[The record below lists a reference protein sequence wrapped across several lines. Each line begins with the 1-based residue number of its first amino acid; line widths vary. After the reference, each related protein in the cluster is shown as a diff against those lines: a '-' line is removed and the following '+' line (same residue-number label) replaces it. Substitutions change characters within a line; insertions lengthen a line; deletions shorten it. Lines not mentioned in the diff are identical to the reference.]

1 MKRDSK
7 ENIEDISNEPTK
19 PYIFNSTYR
28 LILYLV
34 LLSTEMA
41 LNISSGLI
49 SSSSK
54 AIKSAFSLNDKEF
67 GFIGSANAIGRGI
80 GSILF
85 TLLINYINRKNI
97 FLFFVLMKSITLYC
111 IQYSKTLRDISFIRC
126 VTGIAHMPPSIYV
139 PLWIDNYGFSKYKT
153 IQLLGTQVA
162 SPVGKT
168 LGYLLHV
175 FFGDKFYYK
184 GFTVAG
190 IYFFLI
196 FVFILF
202 APNYYFSNSISRS
215 KKVEEKKKLA
225 EDERQSITSIFS
237 LKKEK
242 TDKKDSF
249 FNKLLIIVTNSKWL
263 LANIASCVINGV
275 LSTTHYWCSDY
286 MRNALNVNDSKTII
300 LSYSTVCLLSPLISM
315 VFTSIF
321 NQLFGGYESKNA
333 TIITIFIS
341 IFTVI
346 FGVGSTYMN
355 ELLSFLIT
363 LIMFFAFGT
372 SLLSMSIGLIL
383 VCIDEKLK
391 EHALSFTTIINMFIT
406 GNLFPLLYGIINDY
420 FKVNDNK
427 RMGMRFTLSLPII
440 SIISL
445 IFLHI
450 TLKKEEENKEEP
462 LIEKENNENNN

>member
-7 ENIEDISNEPTK
+7 ENIEDISNEPSK

-34 LLSTEMA
+34 LLSTEIA

-54 AIKSAFSLNDKEF
+54 AIKSAFLLNDKEF
-67 GFIGSANAIGRGI
+67 GFIASANAIGRGI

-111 IQYSKTLRDISFIRC
+111 IQYSKTLKSIAFIRC
-126 VTGIAHMPPSIYV
+126 ITGIAHMPPSIYV

-162 SPVGKT
+162 SPIGKT
-168 LGYLLHV
+168 IGYVLHIIY
-175 FFGDKFYYK
+175 GDKYYYK
-184 GFTVAG
+184 GFGVAG
-190 IYFFLI
+190 IYFFMI

-202 APNYYFSNSISRS
+202 APNYYFSTSISRS
-215 KKVEEKKKLA
+215 KKIEEKKKLV
-225 EDERQSITSIFS
+225 EDERQSIASIFS

-242 TDKKDSF
+242 PENKDSF
-249 FNKLLIIVTNSKWL
+249 FNKILIIITNKKWL
-263 LANIASCVINGV
+263 LVNWSVCVINGV

-286 MRNALNVNDSKTII
+286 MRNALNINDSKSII
-300 LSYSTVCLLSPLISM
+300 LSYSTVCLLSPLVSM
-315 VFTSIF
+315 LITSIF
-321 NQLFGGYESKNA
+321 NKLFGGYESKNGP
-333 TIITIFIS
+333 IISVFIS
-341 IFTVI
+341 IFTFI
-346 FGVGSTYMN
+346 FGIGSTFLN
-355 ELLSFLIT
+355 ELSSFLIT
-363 LIMFFAFGT
+363 LIMFFAFGS

-391 EHALSFTTIINMFIT
+391 EQAFSITTIINMFVT
-406 GNLFPLLYGIINDY
+406 GNIFPLFYGIINDY
-420 FKVNDNK
+420 FISSDNK
-427 RMGMRFTLSLPII
+427 RMGMRFTLSLPGI
-440 SIISL
+440 SIICL
-445 IFLHI
+445 ILLNI
-450 TLKKEEENKEEP
+450 ILKKEEENKEEDS
-462 LIEKENNENNN
+462 LLEKENNNI

>member
-420 FKVNDNK
+420 FKVNGNK

-462 LIEKENNENNN
+462 LIEKENNEK

>member
-462 LIEKENNENNN
+462 LIEKENNEK

>member
-1 MKRDSK
+1 
-7 ENIEDISNEPTK
+7 
-19 PYIFNSTYR
+19 
-28 LILYLV
+28 
-34 LLSTEMA
+34 
-41 LNISSGLI
+41 
-49 SSSSK
+49 
-54 AIKSAFSLNDKEF
+54 
-67 GFIGSANAIGRGI
+67 
-80 GSILF
+80 
-85 TLLINYINRKNI
+85 
-97 FLFFVLMKSITLYC
+97 
-111 IQYSKTLRDISFIRC
+111 
-126 VTGIAHMPPSIYV
+126 
-139 PLWIDNYGFSKYKT
+139 
-153 IQLLGTQVA
+153 LGTQVA

-462 LIEKENNENNN
+462 LIEKENNEK